1 MGFGNF
7 PMINILSQRLV
18 GNPRNW
24 ENSQHLRTLDLV
36 VVVAVLR
43 KCGMERR
50 LFTCSAT
57 RVPDPESRSVR
68 TVPYRVLLLATVPVD
83 LLTKMLTRNFTRP
96 IKLLRGHPQ
105 SRFDPSCLASF
116 SSDSLRDVFEA
127 KDTLRVHA
135 HSLRRVNIRTR
146 MKDGISVCPRV
157 PLVLPVYRTILLSR
171 YCKMEPI

>member
-83 LLTKMLTRNFTRP
+83 LLTKNADEELYKANKTVARTSPISFRPLLPSFFQLRLTQRR
-96 IKLLRGHPQ
+96 LRGERYSSC
-105 SRFDPSCLASF
+105 SRPFIAAC
-116 SSDSLRDVFEA
+116 
-127 KDTLRVHA
+127 
-135 HSLRRVNIRTR
+135 
-146 MKDGISVCPRV
+146 
-157 PLVLPVYRTILLSR
+157 
-171 YCKMEPI
+171 